1 MSSID
6 PDGVPRYFYDGWR
19 DPGPSLRED
28 KSLTP
33 VWVQLEAINVRVPGM
48 PKHVAPEGLD
58 MSGQVRGLLQY
69 WHQTVDG
76 DWLGIVNFSVPYA
89 DGRRDKLKLFG
100 QLVPA
105 YALRPRE
112 DHSRNLPI

>member
-1 MSSID
+1 MDSIESRGAG
-6 PDGVPRYFYDGWR
+6 PYFYDGWR
-19 DPGPSLRED
+19 DPGPPPLEH
-28 KSLTP
+28 KALPP

-58 MSGQVRGLLQY
+58 MSGQVRGLLERWYQSG
-69 WHQTVDG
+69 DG
-76 DWLGIVNFSVPYA
+76 DWLGFVNFSIPYA
-89 DGRRDKLKLFG
+89 DGRRDKLKLSG

-112 DHSRNLPI
+112 DDSRNLPV